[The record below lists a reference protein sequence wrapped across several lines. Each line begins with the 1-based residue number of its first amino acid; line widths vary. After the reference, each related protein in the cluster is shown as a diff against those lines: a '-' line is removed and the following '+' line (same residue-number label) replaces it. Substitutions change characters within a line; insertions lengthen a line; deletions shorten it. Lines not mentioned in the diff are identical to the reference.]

1 LSLPRNNPTQWLSAS
16 CRSHCFFSYISH
28 NETGAVLDEGRQCRF
43 YLIGG
48 RNDMLSDTIAAI
60 ATAVGEGGIAV
71 VRVSGPEAVTEVEA
85 LFRSKTPLSK
95 APTHTVHYGHII
107 DPQSQEKVEEVLVTV
122 MRAPRS
128 FTTEDV
134 VEISTHGGVVAVKR
148 VMDLLLLQNIRLA
161 EPGEFTKRAFLNG
174 RIDLSQAEGVIDLI
188 RSKSDKAFSMALK
201 QVDGQLSQNI
211 RRLRH
216 VLVETLAHI
225 EVNIDYPEH
234 DVESFTSELIKDKS
248 SQVIAEIDRL
258 LHTAEQGKILREGL
272 TTAIVGRPNVGKS
285 SLLNTLAQGE
295 RAIVTDIPGTT
306 RDVIEEYV
314 TINNIPLKL
323 LDTAGIRETMDVV
336 ERIGVE
342 RSRTAVS
349 EADLLLIVM
358 NANEPLHEDEMALM
372 EQIRGRQAIVIMN
385 KMDLPAQIDR
395 DLLLRYV
402 PEELIVPMSV
412 KENEGADRLEQA
424 ISNLF
429 FSGKLESADMTY
441 VSNVRHIALLK
452 KARQSLVDAYEA
464 ADQFVPIDMI
474 QIDVRLAWEHL
485 GEIVGDTAHDA
496 LIDQIFSQ
504 FCLGK

>member
-1 LSLPRNNPTQWLSAS
+1 
-16 CRSHCFFSYISH
+16 
-28 NETGAVLDEGRQCRF
+28 
-43 YLIGG
+43 
-48 RNDMLSDTIAAI
+48 MLSDTIAAI
-60 ATAVGEGGIAV
+60 ATAIGEGGIAV
-71 VRVSGPEAVTEVEA
+71 IRVSGPEAVTEVEA

-95 APTHTVHYGHII
+95 APSHTVHYGHII
-107 DPQSQEKVEEVLVTV
+107 DPHNQEKVEEVLVTV
-122 MRAPRS
+122 MRSPRS

-188 RSKSDKAFSMALK
+188 RSKSDKAFSVALK

-211 RRLRH
+211 RRLRN

-248 SQVIAEIDRL
+248 SQVMAEIDRL

-314 TINNIPLKL
+314 TVNNIPLKL

-349 EADLLLIVM
+349 EADLLLIVI
-358 NANEPLHEDEMALM
+358 NANEPLHEDEMALL
-372 EQIRGRQAIVIMN
+372 EQNRGRQAIVIMN
-385 KMDLPAQIDR
+385 KMDLPAQVDR
-395 DLLLRYV
+395 DSLLRYV